1 MHEVRRNG
9 SRSILVLATAAIVF
23 AVLAV
28 SCGTDE
34 VKVASI
40 PRIFDPGETVT
51 YADLLAIGFKKAKE
65 YDVEG
70 LTGANSAY
78 FGFWGLDPYNR
89 QDYELRFFSPH
100 SDAVELGTALA
111 DERIGDS
118 ASLDEETAT
127 WSVGIKDARRCTG
140 SKGYSGPQN
149 CKTPKYW
156 DYLIYAN
163 MILICPGTDLAT
175 AQIRCNDLLTVLDP
189 EDDVA

>member
-1 MHEVRRNG
+1 MAG
-9 SRSILVLATAAIVF
+9 P
-23 AVLAV
+23 
-28 SCGTDE
+28 D
-34 VKVASI
+34 
-40 PRIFDPGETVT
+40 
-51 YADLLAIGFKKAKE
+51 
-65 YDVEG
+65 
-70 LTGANSAY
+70 
-78 FGFWGLDPYNR
+78 NR

-118 ASLDEETAT
+118 ASLNEETAT
-127 WSVGIKDARRCTG
+127 WPEGIKDARRCTG

-163 MILICPGTDLAT
+163 MILICSGTDLAT

-189 EDDVA
+189 QDDAA

>member
-1 MHEVRRNG
+1 MSPQKTGRNDRAG
-9 SRSILVLATAAIVF
+9 NEK
-23 AVLAV
+23 
-28 SCGTDE
+28 G
-34 VKVASI
+34 
-40 PRIFDPGETVT
+40 
-51 YADLLAIGFKKAKE
+51 
-65 YDVEG
+65 YDVED

-100 SDAVELGTALA
+100 SDAVKLGTALA

-118 ASLDEETAT
+118 ASLDEETTT
-127 WSVGIKDARRCTG
+127 WPVGIKDARRCTG

-156 DYLIYAN
+156 DYSIYAN
-163 MILICPGTDLAT
+163 MILICSGTDLAT

-189 EDDVA
+189 QDDAA